1 MGREEVRIGTGN
13 PERKEL
19 KMAREG
25 TFILDS
31 GDTFPVLTMETVGH
45 GRLAVP
51 DAFGAG
57 WGVFLVYRAH
67 W

>member
-1 MGREEVRIGTGN
+1 
-13 PERKEL
+13 
-19 KMAREG
+19 MAREG

-31 GDTFPVLTMETVGH
+31 GDKLPTLSMETVNH
-45 GRLAVP
+45 GRVTLP
-51 DAFGAG
+51 DAFGEE